1 MKSKFKVRFG
11 KVEHG
16 WFPITFSTTEVDFVI
31 DASDV
36 PIDPIM
42 EIIKAVEGACINRS
56 QSEAWFSLEPHY
68 YQMVLEPKNENITL
82 SVYYV
87 DEHGVQIK
95 HNSRTQRKNKEFE
108 YSGNA
113 NDVLVQFWR
122 GLKELASRETAY
134 LREIEVIEGAA
145 RKI

>member
-1 MKSKFKVRFG
+1 M
-11 KVEHG
+11 
-16 WFPITFSTTEVDFVI
+16 DFVI